1 MTQTLEKEKQGGLKE
16 RRGYVVLV
24 AISVFLS
31 LCAALYG
38 AHVSDVN
45 EHKFCDIINASISVP
60 AQKPTDPKKDP
71 SREARYQYYLKFV
84 RLDHELGC

>member
-16 RRGYVVLV
+16 RRGYIVLV

-45 EHKFCDIINASISVP
+45 EHKFCDIINATVSIPVAP
-60 AQKPTDPKKDP
+60 ADPHKDP
-71 SREARYQYYLKFV
+71 SRYRAYVYYLKFK
-84 RLDHELGC
+84 RLDASLGC